1 MNTEKLMSFKEH
13 GKESNEQ
20 ECTRALF
27 NDLFYPFNVKPT
39 CGLFK
44 SRLKKG
50 AGTTQSLVFL
60 ANNIKHNALKGI
72 FAQIVL

>member
-1 MNTEKLMSFKEH
+1 MEKKAMNKSA
-13 GKESNEQ
+13 Q
-20 ECTRALF
+20 EALF

-44 SRLKKG
+44 SQLKKG

-60 ANNIKHNALKGI
+60 ANNINHKALKGI

>member
-1 MNTEKLMSFKEH
+1 MEKKAMNKSA
-13 GKESNEQ
+13 Q
-20 ECTRALF
+20 EALF
-27 NDLFYPFNVKPT
+27 NDLFNVKPT

-44 SRLKKG
+44 SQLKKG

-60 ANNIKHNALKGI
+60 ANNINHKALKGI